1 MDGVVGAGVHELR
14 VSQTPFLKDCGDAA
28 HSFGASWKP
37 LELKAGGI
45 HTRSFV
51 FFDSPLGNVSG
62 LGEFKRELEGGA
74 HTFLRL
80 KTDFAVEFP
89 DDLLGYEKAQTD
101 PLGVNLLWVLHKP
114 KQLEKLTLIFFGDA
128 YSGVLNLHVQIR
140 IVRGD
145 YLCAH
150 RYEDVTS
157 LGKLHGVALQS

>member
-1 MDGVVGAGVHELR
+1 MLRLEIGACRRLVYLQLLSLQVVQILDVLHPVDGVVGAGVHELR

-101 PLGVNLLWVLHKP
+101 PLGVNLL
-114 KQLEKLTLIFFGDA
+114 
-128 YSGVLNLHVQIR
+128 
-140 IVRGD
+140 
-145 YLCAH
+145 
-150 RYEDVTS
+150 
-157 LGKLHGVALQS
+157 